1 MRKSLVSA
9 GALLSVSAILLTG
22 CTDNPKN
29 NASSSNSSGGTSNDG
44 NISVTS
50 TDTAC
55 KLSATETKAGKVT
68 FKVKNEGTKVTEFY
82 VLGSD
87 GLRIISEVENIG
99 PNLTRELV
107 VDLPEG
113 SYKTACKP
121 GMVGDGIQGDF
132 KVTKNE
138 NAKPVA
144 EDIQKLRDTASTQ
157 YASYVK
163 DQVESLQTKTEEF
176 AKLYAEGKTE
186 EAKAKYALARLHYER
201 IEPVAEKYGTSL
213 DQNLDAREADLQ
225 EGKISEWSGWHKIEK
240 DLWQPTAE
248 NNGGK
253 AYTPL
258 TKEQRAEVAKKLV
271 EDTQKLYDEVHS
283 PNFKLEAF
291 QISNGAKELLDEIF
305 NTKISG
311 EEETWS
317 HTDLSDFQGNV
328 DGARVAYEGVLPILK
343 QKDPKLA
350 QDIEKK
356 FDTVQNLLNKY
367 KKGDGYAL
375 YTELTKD
382 QIRELSD
389 AVEALSE
396 PVSKMTEV
404 VTGSAAK

>member
-1 MRKSLVSA
+1 MRKTLASA
-9 GALLSVSAILLTG
+9 GALLSVGALALTG
-22 CTDNPKN
+22 CTPN
-29 NASSSNSSGGTSNDG
+29 NQNVASSASGAASSDGTIN
-44 NISVTS
+44 VTAS
-50 TDTAC
+50 DDAC
-55 KLSATETKAGKVT
+55 KLSATTAKAGTVT
-68 FKVKNEGTKVTEFY
+68 FKVKNEGTKVNEFY

-87 GLRIISEVENIG
+87 GLRIVSEVENIG
-99 PNLTRELV
+99 PNLSRDLTVE
-107 VDLPEG
+107 LPEG

-121 GMVGDGIQGDF
+121 GMVGDGIRGDF
-132 KVTKNE
+132 TVTKND
-138 NAKPVA
+138 NATPISA
-144 EDIQKLRDTASTQ
+144 DEQALRDTAVTQ
-157 YASYVK
+157 YTAYVK
-163 DQVESLQTKTEEF
+163 DQVESLKTKTEQF
-176 AKLYAEGKTE
+176 AELYTAGKDD
-186 EAKAKYALARLHYER
+186 EAKALYSSARLHYER
-201 IEPVAEKYGTSL
+201 IEPVAESFGGGEL
-213 DQNLDAREADLQ
+213 DPALDAREADVE
-225 EGKISEWSGWHKIEK
+225 EGKEWTGWHKIEK

-356 FDTVQNLLNKY
+356 FDTLQNLLNKY

-382 QIRELSD
+382 QVRELSD

>member
-1 MRKSLVSA
+1 MRKTLASA
-9 GALLSVSAILLTG
+9 GALLSVGALALTG
-22 CTDNPKN
+22 CTPN
-29 NASSSNSSGGTSNDG
+29 NQNVASSASGAASSDGTIN
-44 NISVTS
+44 VTAS
-50 TDTAC
+50 DDAC
-55 KLSATETKAGKVT
+55 KLSATTAKAGTVT
-68 FKVKNEGTKVTEFY
+68 FKVKNEGTKVNEFY
-82 VLGSD
+82 VLGAD
-87 GLRIISEVENIG
+87 GLRIVSEVENIG
-99 PNLTRELV
+99 PNLSRDLTVE
-107 VDLPEG
+107 LPEG

-121 GMVGDGIQGDF
+121 GMVGDGIRGDF
-132 KVTKNE
+132 TVTKNE
-138 NAKPVA
+138 NAAPISA
-144 EDIQKLRDTASTQ
+144 DEQALRDTAVTQ
-157 YASYVK
+157 YTAYVK
-163 DQVESLQTKTEEF
+163 DQVESLKTKTEQF
-176 AKLYAEGKTE
+176 AELYTAGKDD
-186 EAKAKYALARLHYER
+186 EAKALYSSARLHYER
-201 IEPVAEKYGTSL
+201 IEPVAESFGGGEL
-213 DQNLDAREADLQ
+213 DPALDAREADVE
-225 EGKISEWSGWHKIEK
+225 EGKEWTGWHKIEK

-258 TKEQRAEVAKKLV
+258 TKEQRTEVAKKLV

-305 NTKISG
+305 N
-311 EEETWS
+311 
-317 HTDLSDFQGNV
+317 TDLSDFQGNV

>member
-240 DLWQPTAE
+240 DLWQPKADK
-248 NNGGK
+248 NDGK
-253 AYTPL
+253 EYTPL
-258 TKEQRAEVAKKLV
+258 TQDERKKVADQLV
-271 EDTQKLYDEVHS
+271 
-283 PNFKLEAF
+283 
-291 QISNGAKELLDEIF
+291 
-305 NTKISG
+305 
-311 EEETWS
+311 
-317 HTDLSDFQGNV
+317 
-328 DGARVAYEGVLPILK
+328 
-343 QKDPKLA
+343 
-350 QDIEKK
+350 
-356 FDTVQNLLNKY
+356 
-367 KKGDGYAL
+367 
-375 YTELTKD
+375 
-382 QIRELSD
+382 
-389 AVEALSE
+389 
-396 PVSKMTEV
+396 
-404 VTGSAAK
+404 

>member
-240 DLWQPTAE
+240 DLWQPKADK
-248 NNGGK
+248 NDGK
-253 AYTPL
+253 EYTPL
-258 TKEQRAEVAKKLV
+258 TQDERKKVADQLVKDTKE
-271 EDTQKLYDEVHS
+271 LYDHVHSEKFAQPTARKNCWTRSYTPRPPVRKKTGRTPTSTISKAILTALRLPMKTYAPSLRRRTASSPRILRASSRLCRLCLISTRAVTSSNPTRSSARLRYVSFLTRWVHS
-283 PNFKLEAF
+283 P
-291 QISNGAKELLDEIF
+291 SR
-305 NTKISG
+305 SP
-311 EEETWS
+311 S
-317 HTDLSDFQGNV
+317 
-328 DGARVAYEGVLPILK
+328 
-343 QKDPKLA
+343 
-350 QDIEKK
+350 
-356 FDTVQNLLNKY
+356 
-367 KKGDGYAL
+367 
-375 YTELTKD
+375 
-382 QIRELSD
+382 
-389 AVEALSE
+389 
-396 PVSKMTEV
+396 
-404 VTGSAAK
+404 